1 MLGGGEG
8 GEDGYSSLNSID
20 ICLLTGLDLPSL
32 GILSESFLSFVILLW
47 PF

>member
-1 MLGGGEG
+1 MLGGRGG
-8 GEDGYSSLNSID
+8 GEDGDSLNSID

-47 PF
+47 LF